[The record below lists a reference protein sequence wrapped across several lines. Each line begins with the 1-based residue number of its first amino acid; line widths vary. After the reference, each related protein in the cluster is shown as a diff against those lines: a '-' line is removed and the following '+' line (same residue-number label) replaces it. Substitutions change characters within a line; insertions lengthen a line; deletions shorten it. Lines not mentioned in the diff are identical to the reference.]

1 MVRRKCQIYDETS
14 LQLLAINIVFA
25 FLRRDRIELNLQIL
39 PLSASI
45 IKKFCINS
53 HRNGWPLQ
61 QQTSNLSNYYN
72 ANGEKPFGLEM
83 DFNKIFL
90 IQLGSRQPSE
100 IVFMWWQDP
109 QYGKTFSLPL
119 KNCFFLREILE
130 QNPFGI
136 FGTRSVSH
144 TQQIP
149 IISFLALFFPLDVY
163 MYTDISISFHVFKI
177 RK

>member
-1 MVRRKCQIYDETS
+1 MLRRKCQIFDETS

-72 ANGEKPFGLEM
+72 ASGEKPFGLEM

-100 IVFMWWQDP
+100 IVFMRWQEWSTIWQDHL
-109 QYGKTFSLPL
+109 S
-119 KNCFFLREILE
+119 EILD
-130 QNPFGI
+130 QNPSGI

-149 IISFLALFFPLDVY
+149 IINFLTLFFPLDVH

>member
-1 MVRRKCQIYDETS
+1 MLRGKCQIYDETS

-90 IQLGSRQPSE
+90 IQLGSGQPSE
-100 IVFMWWQDP
+100 IVFMWWQEWSTIWQDH
-109 QYGKTFSLPL
+109 LPSSQKL
-119 KNCFFLREILE
+119 PFFLWEILE
-130 QNPFGI
+130 IPYGI

-144 TQQIP
+144 THQIP
-149 IISFLALFFPLDVY
+149 IISF
-163 MYTDISISFHVFKI
+163 
-177 RK
+177 